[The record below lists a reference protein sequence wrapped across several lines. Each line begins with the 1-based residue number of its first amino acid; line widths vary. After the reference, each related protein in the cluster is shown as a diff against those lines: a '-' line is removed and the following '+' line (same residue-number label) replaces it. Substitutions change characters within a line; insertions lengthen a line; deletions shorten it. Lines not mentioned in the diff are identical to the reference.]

1 MPISYKFKRN
11 GIELS
16 SHISNQHYHS
26 PNAPVDGQLLAI
38 NTEHYQIHLETNQAA
53 QQQQKQTT
61 NTLQSQ
67 LQAKSGL
74 KDGANQISGG
84 ALEETRYWLTL
95 SIGAV
100 GRTDTGVFTCLASNK
115 FGSAEKNYRL
125 IVQEK
130 PDPPSTLLVQRI
142 TAASLTL
149 TWTAPFN
156 GNSALLEY
164 RIQCRESG
172 QPWTRP
178 TLGLAGEQQQS
189 NTSITNNI
197 TGCGEYRRSSLESS
211 LTIQNLSSSSSYE
224 LRMSARN
231 ALGESEFSD
240 QIHVQT
246 LEEGKC
252 SLSIFAE
259 QRKPFI
265 DPPGYA
271 VTSDN
276 RFWER
281 VALKDAPL
289 VQHGFGFGLEREKD
303 ACHRLDGTH
312 ERVNKGEGLMAYEL
326 SHLLWG

>member
-1 MPISYKFKRN
+1 MPITYKFKRN

-26 PNAPVDGQLLAI
+26 NAPNAAVDGQLLAI
-38 NTEHYQIHLETNQAA
+38 NTEHYQIHLETNQATLA
-53 QQQQKQTT
+53 KP

-74 KDGANQISGG
+74 KDASQGS
-84 ALEETRYWLTL
+84 EEPRYWLTL

-130 PDPPSTLLVQRI
+130 PDPPSTLLVQRV

-178 TLGLAGEQQQS
+178 TLGLAGEQQQQS
-189 NTSITNNI
+189 NASNTNNI

-211 LTIQNLSSSSSYE
+211 LTMQNLSSSTSYE

-246 LEEGKC
+246 LEEGK
-252 SLSIFAE
+252 
-259 QRKPFI
+259 
-265 DPPGYA
+265 Y
-271 VTSDN
+271 
-276 RFWER
+276 
-281 VALKDAPL
+281 
-289 VQHGFGFGLEREKD
+289 FGLS
-303 ACHRLDGTH
+303 LIS
-312 ERVNKGEGLMAYEL
+312 V
-326 SHLLWG
+326 

>member
-26 PNAPVDGQLLAI
+26 PNAAVDGQLLAI

-53 QQQQKQTT
+53 QA
-61 NTLQSQ
+61 NALSSQ
-67 LQAKSGL
+67 LQTKSGL
-74 KDGANQISGG
+74 KDANQAGG
-84 ALEETRYWLTL
+84 QEETRYWLTL

-142 TAASLTL
+142 TAATLTL

-164 RIQCRESG
+164 RVQCRENG

-178 TLGLAGEQQQS
+178 TLGLAGEQS
-189 NTSITNNI
+189 NGSITNNI

-211 LTIQNLSSSSSYE
+211 LTIQNLSSSTSYE
-224 LRMSARN
+224 LRISARN

-246 LEEGKC
+246 LEEGK
-252 SLSIFAE
+252 SL
-259 QRKPFI
+259 
-265 DPPGYA
+265 
-271 VTSDN
+271 
-276 RFWER
+276 
-281 VALKDAPL
+281 
-289 VQHGFGFGLEREKD
+289 
-303 ACHRLDGTH
+303 
-312 ERVNKGEGLMAYEL
+312 
-326 SHLLWG
+326 